1 MTLVTPFSDRGES
14 TSPTATH
21 SALLVPLRRPSLT
34 DLPTAPRTPATT
46 AQETN

>member
-1 MTLVTPFSDRGES
+1 MTLVTPFPDRGES

-21 SALLVPLRRPSLT
+21 SALLVPLRCPFLIDPPT
-34 DLPTAPRTPATT
+34 DPQTPATT